1 MRSQRKTP
9 TKIIGDDA
17 QTEYF
22 EETDDLNTLRVT
34 IPRVAVD
41 DKDEYA
47 FVISVENSVE
57 GDNSTRQEQLRYYA
71 EFYALENK
79 LKGSHFN

>member
-1 MRSQRKTP
+1 
-9 TKIIGDDA
+9 
-17 QTEYF
+17 
-22 EETDDLNTLRVT
+22 VT
-34 IPRVAVD
+34 IPRVSPVPN
-41 DKDEYA
+41 KDEYA

-79 LKGSHFN
+79 LKGKTKILLF